1 MKHFVKILFG
11 FLHYDI
17 PYIAKRT
24 IPNHAKTRFRC
35 IEVTL
40 QNWQIVM
47 NFSTLIISNNH
58 SSPFTIYWL
67 SWHQ

>member
-35 IEVTL
+35 IEVML

-47 NFSTLIISNNH
+47 NFFTLIIAAHIHYLLAVMASMR
-58 SSPFTIYWL
+58 
-67 SWHQ
+67 SW

>member
-40 QNWQIVM
+40 
-47 NFSTLIISNNH
+47 
-58 SSPFTIYWL
+58 
-67 SWHQ
+67 